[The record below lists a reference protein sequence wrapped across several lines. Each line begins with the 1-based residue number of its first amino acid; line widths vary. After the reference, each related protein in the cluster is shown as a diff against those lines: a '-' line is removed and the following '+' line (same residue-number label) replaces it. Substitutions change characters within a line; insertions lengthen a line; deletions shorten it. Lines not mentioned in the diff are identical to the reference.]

1 MEKFKELVRKRDELN
16 SNPANK
22 NRWHITTEYFIS
34 YPTGRTA
41 VGFYY
46 SYAYQKLGE
55 YRLLGYKNLKLE
67 SEPKLTKNA
76 DLPDTTV
83 EWALNQ
89 NPWAAMAGAM
99 LENLVFNEPIKQM
112 EL

>member
-1 MEKFKELVRKRDELN
+1 MEMENKFKELVRKRDELN

-55 YRLLGYKNLKLE
+55 YKLLGYKNLKLV

-83 EWALNQ
+83 DWALKGAPGCEFVDAFIDKVLNQ
-89 NPWAAMAGAM
+89 
-99 LENLVFNEPIKQM
+99 
-112 EL
+112 